1 METMAESTFSI
12 SAMTPMPASDSPEA
26 VVQRQLDAY
35 NARDLDALLAT
46 YAPDARQYEL
56 PATLLATGHA
66 EMRPRFAVRF
76 QEPDLHARLLQ
87 RAVMGNIVID
97 HETVSRN
104 FPEGRG
110 KVDLVAIYEVADGL
124 IRSQTVQV
132 SNQRLDAQAD

>member
-1 METMAESTFSI
+1 MKNPWQNGNFIHAN
-12 SAMTPMPASDSPEA
+12 AMTDTHSPEA

-35 NARDLDALLAT
+35 NARDLDSLLAT

-56 PATLLATGHA
+56 PGKLLATGTA
-66 EMRPRFAVRF
+66 EIGPRLALRF
-76 QEPDLHARLLQ
+76 QEPNLHARLLQ

-97 HETVSRN
+97 HEEVSRT

-110 KVDLVAIYEVADGL
+110 KLDLVAIYEVVDGR

-132 SNQRLDAQAD
+132 SNQRLDAQAA

>member
-1 METMAESTFSI
+1 MAESTI
-12 SAMTPMPASDSPEA
+12 SLCAMTSMPASDSPEA

-56 PATLLATGHA
+56 PAQLLATGHA
-66 EMRPRFAVRF
+66 EMRPRFAARF

-132 SNQRLDAQAD
+132 SNQRLDAQAG

>member
-1 METMAESTFSI
+1 MSV
-12 SAMTPMPASDSPEA
+12 PPSPEA

-46 YAPDARQYEL
+46 YAPDARQYAL

-66 EMRPRFAVRF
+66 EMGPRFAARF
-76 QEPDLHARLLQ
+76 QEPDLHAHLLR

-97 HETVSRN
+97 HETVTRN

-110 KVDLVAIYEVADGL
+110 RVDLVAIYEVADGL

>member
-1 METMAESTFSI
+1 
-12 SAMTPMPASDSPEA
+12 MPTSGSPEA
-26 VVQRQLDAY
+26 VIQRQLDAY

-66 EMRPRFAVRF
+66 EMRPRFAARF
-76 QEPDLHARLLQ
+76 QEPDLHAHLLQ

-97 HETVSRN
+97 YETVTRN

-110 KVDLVAIYEVADGL
+110 KVDLVAIYDVVNGL

>member
-1 METMAESTFSI
+1 MAESI
-12 SAMTPMPASDSPEA
+12 PAMNTLSTSNSPEA

-46 YAPDARQYEL
+46 YAPDARQYAL

-66 EMRPRFAVRF
+66 DMRPRFAVRF
-76 QEPDLHARLLQ
+76 EEPNLHARLLQ

-97 HETVSRN
+97 HEVVSRT
-104 FPEGRG
+104 FPEGPG
-110 KVDLVAIYEVADGL
+110 TVDLVAIYEVVDGL

-132 SNQRLDAQAD
+132 SNQRLDAQAG

>member
-1 METMAESTFSI
+1 M
-12 SAMTPMPASDSPEA
+12 SAPTSPDA

-66 EMRPRFAVRF
+66 AMRPRFAARF

-97 HETVSRN
+97 HETVTRN

-110 KVDLVAIYEVADGL
+110 EVDLVAIYEVVDGL

-132 SNQRLDAQAD
+132 SNQRLDAQAG